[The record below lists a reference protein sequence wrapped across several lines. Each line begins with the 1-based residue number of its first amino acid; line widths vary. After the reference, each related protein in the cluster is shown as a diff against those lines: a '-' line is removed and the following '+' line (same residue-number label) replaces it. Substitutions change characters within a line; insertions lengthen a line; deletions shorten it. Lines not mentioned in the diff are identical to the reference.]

1 MQVRVA
7 LNGYFWDRPRTGS
20 GQYLRH
26 LWAAI
31 TRLSG
36 THHAFSGDFTLLL
49 PPGGS
54 AGTAG
59 AEAGRAHTPRP
70 THRGRLGKLVWE
82 QWTIAGEAGRRGAH
96 ILHVPYLSAPV
107 RRPMPVVVTA
117 HDMIPWVLPGYMDG
131 PAVRL
136 YLAVTAAAVRRAEL
150 IIADSNASRRD
161 VLRVL
166 KVPDEKVHTVYL
178 GVEQPPDFTADQLD
192 EVRARFGLPRQ
203 FAFYI
208 GGFDRR
214 KNVPLLLRAWQK
226 ALQSIAVGDGHGGAE
241 AEAET
246 QAPTLAIGGALPR
259 PGGIFPDVLGEARS
273 LGLLGDA
280 DAGAGAGAGT
290 QAATAYA
297 PVRLLGPI
305 SEADK
310 LALMAAARLF
320 IYPSAYEGFGLDPL
334 AAMAA
339 GCAVVCSSGGSLAEV
354 VGDAGVLVP
363 PGDEVALCDAVV
375 RVWRDRSLCAGL
387 ACRGKARSQQFTWER
402 TAQQTLDLYA
412 RVYTLRLKERGR
424 KHRT

>member
-49 PPGGS
+49 PPGVS

-59 AEAGRAHTPRP
+59 AEANRAHTPRP
-70 THRGRLGKLVWE
+70 AHHGRLGKLVWE
-82 QWTIAGEAGRRGAH
+82 QWTVVGEAGRRGAH

-117 HDMIPWVLPGYMDG
+117 HDMIPWVLPGYMGG

-136 YLAVTAAAVRRAEL
+136 YMALTAAAVRRADL
-150 IIADSNASRRD
+150 IIADSDASRRD

-166 KVPDEKVHTVYL
+166 KVPDQKVHTVYL

-192 EVRARFGLPRQ
+192 EVRTRFGLPRQ

-226 ALQSIAVGDGHGGAE
+226 ALHSIAVGDGHGGAG
-241 AEAET
+241 AGAET
-246 QAPTLAIGGALPR
+246 QAPTLAIGGALPH

-273 LGLLGDA
+273 LGLLGDV
-280 DAGAGAGAGT
+280 DASAGT

-334 AAMAA
+334 TAMAA

-363 PGDEVALCDAVV
+363 PDDEAALCDAVV
-375 RVWRDRSLCAGL
+375 RVWRDQSLRAGL

-412 RVYTLRLKERGR
+412 RVYMPVLAHGSR
-424 KHRT
+424 KHR